1 MLRVRKL
8 RSCGIFAIFF
18 QCCFMISWKGAS
30 LFSGSGGECCLSV
43 GGGASF
49 LSGGGGLPHE
59 GASVLMGFFEKN
71 HGWGA
76 PSHRPPCPLTMG
88 NPVGCNVTLKGGLCL
103 FPNCFQNTQLLTLDT
118 NIQGLPCKVKVVLHV
133 VGASKIADGK
143 EVSVS

>member
-1 MLRVRKL
+1 
-8 RSCGIFAIFF
+8 
-18 QCCFMISWKGAS
+18 
-30 LFSGSGGECCLSV
+30 
-43 GGGASF
+43 
-49 LSGGGGLPHE
+49 
-59 GASVLMGFFEKN
+59 
-71 HGWGA
+71 
-76 PSHRPPCPLTMG
+76 MG